1 MKRQFESSHP
11 WISFSAS
18 KIPRAGAK
26 LWSLLGEC
34 QSKIDHI
41 AGVPLR
47 PDVAATL
54 HRLYLAKGALATTA
68 IEGNTLSEAEALEA
82 VEGTLSLPPS
92 REYLA
97 NEIENIIGAYN
108 QMLKQTSEG
117 KLPRLTLESVKALN
131 GEVLDGL
138 TLDKD
143 VVPGEIRKHSVGVSR
158 YRGAPAE
165 DCGYL
170 VSRLCE
176 WLYSDELKGHE
187 GMDTIFAILR
197 AVFAHLYIAW
207 IHPFADGN
215 GRTARLVEYEIL
227 LACGVP
233 SPAIHLLSN
242 HYNKTRSEYY
252 RQLERASTSGGDYVP
267 FVEYAVQGF
276 ADGLKEQI
284 AQIRQYQLS
293 VIWVNYVHELFDDR
307 KSPVDRRRRDLI
319 LDLSRSSNAVPLRKI
334 KEISAR
340 VAASYAGRTSITLDR
355 DLVSVLRLGLVL
367 RSKEGYLAN
376 KKLVEAFLPF
386 RATTV
391 IPSSTITD

>member
-1 MKRQFESSHP
+1 M
-11 WISFSAS
+11 
-18 KIPRAGAK
+18 PRAGAR

-41 AGVPLR
+41 AGIPLR

-108 QMLKQTSEG
+108 LMLKQTTEG

-131 GEVLDGL
+131 GEVLAGL

-165 DCGYL
+165 DCDYL
-170 VSRLCE
+170 VCRLCE
-176 WLYSDELKGHE
+176 WLYSDELKALA

-207 IHPFADGN
+207 IHPFGDGN

-242 HYNKTRSEYY
+242 HYNKTRAEYY

-284 AQIRQYQLS
+284 AQIRQYQLD
-293 VIWVNYVHELFDDR
+293 VIWANYVHELFDDR
-307 KSPVDRRRRDLI
+307 KSPVDRRRRDLV
-319 LDLSRSSNAVPLRKI
+319 LDLSKGANAVPLRKI
-334 KEISAR
+334 RDISAR

-355 DLVSVLRLGLVL
+355 DLVSLQRLGLLL

-386 RATTV
+386 RAAIV
-391 IPSSTITD
+391 IPKSTITD